1 MCPAAFQPVNEDTER
16 MTKLADIR
24 DRVRSGSYSVDPR
37 MIAEAMLRS
46 MDEERPQPTPPS
58 GKPQMGC
65 S

>member
-1 MCPAAFQPVNEDTER
+1 

-37 MIAEAMLRS
+37 MIADALLRRL
-46 MDEERPQPTPPS
+46 DEDRPSPSPPS
-58 GKPQMGC
+58 GEPQMGC